1 MTEDQAPPHAGVS
14 ESVQRVI
21 TRTSVIGFGLG
32 VVFSPIPLA
41 DELLLLPIYAVM
53 TTRIA
58 RHHGLSFRQIAWRPI
73 LSTAAAGL
81 AARAALNLTVS
92 FIPGV
97 AAVANAL
104 SAAAL
109 TQLMG
114 RYVDAACRDPQAAR
128 AMSPAAIIEVLRA
141 RLSRK
146 ATATA
151 TP

>member
-1 MTEDQAPPHAGVS
+1 MTERPTEPSPTPSEGVH
-14 ESVQRVI
+14 RVI
-21 TRTSVIGFGLG
+21 TRTSIVGFGLG
-32 VVFSPIPLA
+32 VILSPIPLA

-58 RHHGLSFRQIAWRPI
+58 KHHGLPFKKIAWRPI

-81 AARAALNLTVS
+81 AARAAINVTVS
-92 FIPGV
+92 FIPGI

-114 RYVDAACRDPQAAR
+114 RYVDAACADPASAQ
-128 AMSPAAIIEVLRA
+128 AMSPAAIIEVLKS

-151 TP
+151 T

>member
-1 MTEDQAPPHAGVS
+1 MTES
-14 ESVQRVI
+14 EAAAEPSDDVRRVI

-32 VVFSPIPLA
+32 VVLSPIPLA
-41 DELLLLPIYAVM
+41 DELLLLPVYAVM

-58 RHHGLSFRQIAWRPI
+58 RHHGLTLRQIAWRPI
-73 LSTAAAGL
+73 MSTVAAGL
-81 AARAALNLTVS
+81 AARAAINVTVS

-97 AAVANAL
+97 AAVANAI

-114 RYVDAACRDPQAAR
+114 RYVDAACIDPASAK
-128 AMSPAAIIEVLRA
+128 ALSPRAIIDVLRA

-146 ATATA
+146 ATAA
-151 TP
+151 PA